1 MVKRS
6 GVITTNRAGT
16 GRFGCIVQ
24 LVLVGGLFYI
34 GAQLAEDGM
43 AFYRL
48 RDAMMQE
55 ARFVPKR
62 SDQQIRD
69 RLRAFTDSVKL
80 PAAAKEINIVR
91 DDNRI
96 RIWSEYDQEI
106 KLPFG
111 RGRTIHFR
119 PSAEKTF

>member
-1 MVKRS
+1 
-6 GVITTNRAGT
+6 
-16 GRFGCIVQ
+16 
-24 LVLVGGLFYI
+24 
-34 GAQLAEDGM
+34 M

-48 RDAMMQE
+48 RDAMRQE
-55 ARFVPKR
+55 TRFVPRR

-80 PAAAKEINIVR
+80 PEQAKEIQIVR

-96 RIWSEYDQEI
+96 RIWSEYDQEL

-111 RGRTIHFR
+111 QSRMIHLR
-119 PSAEKTF
+119 PSAEKIF

>member
-1 MVKRS
+1 MVKGS
-6 GVITTNRAGT
+6 AVLTTNRTGT
-16 GRFGCIVQ
+16 SRFGCLVQ
-24 LVLVGGLFYI
+24 LVIVGGILYI
-34 GAQLAEDGM
+34 GAQLAEGGM

-48 RDAMMQE
+48 RDAMRQE

-62 SDQQIRD
+62 TDQQIRD

-80 PAAAKEINIVR
+80 PEAAKDINIVR

-96 RIWSEYDQEI
+96 RIWSEYDQEV

-111 RGRTIHFR
+111 RSHTIHLR
-119 PSAEKTF
+119 PSAEKKF

>member
-1 MVKRS
+1 
-6 GVITTNRAGT
+6 
-16 GRFGCIVQ
+16 
-24 LVLVGGLFYI
+24 
-34 GAQLAEDGM
+34 M

-55 ARFVPKR
+55 AGFVPKR
-62 SDQQIRD
+62 TDQQIRD

-80 PAAAKEINIVR
+80 PAEAKDINIVR

-96 RIWSEYDQEI
+96 RIWSEYDQEV

-111 RGRTIHFR
+111 RSHTIHFR